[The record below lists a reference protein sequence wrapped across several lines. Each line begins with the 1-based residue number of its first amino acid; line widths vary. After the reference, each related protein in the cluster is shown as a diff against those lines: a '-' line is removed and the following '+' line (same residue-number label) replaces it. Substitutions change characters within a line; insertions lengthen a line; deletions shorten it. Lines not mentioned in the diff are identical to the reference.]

1 MFVDWKIQ
9 IVKMSILPEQIN
21 RFASVS
27 IKILARFFLGYMQD
41 YSKMYR
47 REKEVDRIAKTILK
61 KKK

>member
-27 IKILARFFLGYMQD
+27 IKISARFFWGYMQD

-47 REKEVDRIAKTILK
+47 REEELDRIAKTILK